1 MQGNSFQETVQGV
14 SSSVGKVGAK
24 TVAADVFHF
33 VLVWER
39 RNGALR
45 VFSAERLVEEDEVGE
60 TPTDFDGRFL
70 EGGEVGLQWGY

>member
-1 MQGNSFQETVQGV
+1 MQGNSFQEAMQGV
-14 SSSVGKVGAK
+14 GSSMGKVRPK

-45 VFSAERLVEEDEVGE
+45 VFSAEHLVKEDEVGE
-60 TPTDFDGRFL
+60 AATDFDSRFL
-70 EGGEVGLQWGY
+70 KGGEVGL

>member
-1 MQGNSFQETVQGV
+1 MQGDSFQEAMQGV
-14 SSSVGKVGAK
+14 SSPMGKVGPK

-45 VFSAERLVEEDEVGE
+45 VFSAEHFVKEDEVGK
-60 TPTDFDGRFL
+60 TTTGFDSRFL
-70 EGGEVGLQWGY
+70 EGGEVGL